1 MTELREAP
9 SLRAYLDAQ
18 AEDLTGRCTRCGKC
32 VEVCPIV
39 QHGFV
44 PLKEVEPVR
53 VVGGVV
59 DFLRQ
64 GVLTPEAKR
73 WVEAC
78 TGSGECITHCPE
90 RINPRL
96 MLAIALSRI
105 RAAGSARGENPLA
118 TYFKRMSQLVNLA
131 AGMQMMPEQ
140 YRRLIGREG
149 KKDRAEVVFYLG
161 CNVLRTPVIVFS
173 VMDILDHLG
182 VDYAVLGG
190 VANCCGII
198 HLKFQ
203 GEVDHAEVIATRTL
217 DKLAALEPERV
228 LHWCPS
234 CVLQF
239 GETLE
244 GFRPYP
250 FEWQHVAHYL
260 AGQLEGLRERFV
272 QPIPRRVAL
281 HRHDGGLGISE
292 SVERILRAIPGLTV
306 ITGEEHQHWGYTC
319 GPGAM
324 ANVEQARREA
334 HRRTIE
340 SALAAGAEMLVTLYH
355 TCHRDLCGFEGRYP
369 LEVKNWTGLIATA
382 LGLPEHED
390 RYKRIKLHDEV
401 SAALEDAREFIEAH
415 GLDTT
420 GLRELLSDLLRGK
433 ESGTSVF

>member
-1 MTELREAP
+1 MTETVAAP
-9 SLRAYLDAQ
+9 SLRAYLESQ
-18 AEDLTGRCTRCGKC
+18 AADLTARCTRCGKC

-44 PLKEVEPVR
+44 PLAGAGPGE

-59 DFLRQ
+59 DFLR
-64 GVLTPEAKR
+64 GGPLAPASRR
-73 WVEAC
+73 WTEAC

-105 RAAGSARGENPLA
+105 REAGSAAGDNPA
-118 TYFKRMSQLVNLA
+118 GGFFKRMSQLINLA
-131 AGMQMMPEQ
+131 VGLQMTPQQ
-140 YRRLIGREG
+140 YRRLLGRDG
-149 KKDRAEVVFYLG
+149 SKARADVVFYLG

-173 VMDILDHLG
+173 VLDILDHLG
-182 VDYAVLGG
+182 VDYAVIGG

-198 HLKFQ
+198 HLKFH
-203 GEVDHAEVIATRTL
+203 GDPDHAEVIATGTL
-217 DKLAALEPERV
+217 GRLAALEPERV

-234 CVLQF
+234 CVLEF
-239 GETLE
+239 GETLQ

-250 FEWQHVAHYL
+250 FEFQHVAHYL
-260 AGQLEGLRERFV
+260 AGRLAGDPGRFV
-272 QPIPRRVAL
+272 RPIPRRVAL
-281 HRHDGGLGISE
+281 HRHDGGLGIAD
-292 SVERILRAIPGLTV
+292 SVERLLRAIPGLTV
-306 ITGEEHQHWGYTC
+306 TAAGQHQHWGYTC

-324 ANVEQARREA
+324 ANVEEARREA

-340 SALAAGAEMLVTLYH
+340 AALAAGADTLVTLYH
-355 TCHRDLCGFEGRYP
+355 TCHRDLCAFEGRYP
-369 LEVKNWTGLIATA
+369 LEVKNWTTLVAGG

-401 SAALEDAREFIEAH
+401 SAALADAREFIEAH
-415 GLDTT
+415 RLDTA
-420 GLRELLSDLLRGK
+420 GLQDLLAELLRGK